1 MVIQLMANQ
10 IEVFHTSITHMQ
22 TIGRIF
28 LCLLCIGAAALD
40 VRAQAVT
47 KIAQI
52 DGGAVSSLC
61 SNKFGDLYCS
71 ALNQVYRSIDQ
82 GQSWQKQKS
91 PVDSLINIQ
100 LVAPN
105 DQNSLTALFAVAG
118 GRVWKSTDD
127 GQRWSSAPALDAYVD
142 ANSLQNLFSTRYGW
156 LMAAVR
162 TSGLVMLLR
171 SRDNGISFDTACTLP
186 AAVSSVVQAPD
197 STLYVSADRCYRVDV
212 SGTATAIGSMRVVVT
227 YQEFFNAPIAVW
239 AIDNNTP
246 FRSVNRGAE
255 WKNLAIDPKD
265 TGTLFEIVID
275 REANAYAFTRTS
287 DSTSIY
293 RLTNGSTSWTKV
305 RTIGKVLKEVL
316 ANINGTF
323 VASTD
328 NGIYSSED
336 NGSSWTRT
344 SRGIST
350 YPLSCAVQSENV
362 VCVSGFDG
370 VLSQTN
376 TGGFSWSTAN
386 VPQSRQPLV
395 INELVRTSGGKIV
408 AATSD
413 GIWTSS
419 DLGLNYIAALLS
431 NATVQPV
438 HSVTEVAPGVL
449 YATAQNGLLRSNDD
463 GVNWFVVDTTSFSGA
478 SLAWA
483 SKGSFVVSTE
493 RGVFSGDTSSRV
505 LTLISVDLSLGRTAI
520 NKNGTVYTAGYGIG
534 IPGTYPVVVNRKKTS
549 MPAESVIIPST
560 KASSLIPVWVATGTL
575 GEAYVNTDAGLYR
588 LNENSTTPERIDIP
602 GEICTYV
609 HSSGAGTV
617 ILATVYGGV
626 YTLDVSSSV
635 EDTFGNAPSAVWPQP
650 ANEFVSVHASGV
662 VETWSVVDIHGRVCD
677 SGVLNS
683 AGCDVRVSTQHLANG
698 VYACVARLQS
708 GAHVRVPFVVSH

>member
-1 MVIQLMANQ
+1 
-10 IEVFHTSITHMQ
+10 MQ
-22 TIGRIF
+22 TVRRIF

-40 VRAQAVT
+40 ARAQAVT

-100 LVAPN
+100 LLASN

-127 GQRWSSAPALDAYVD
+127 GMRWSTAPALDVYVD
-142 ANSLQNLFSTRYGW
+142 ANSLQNLYTTRHGW

-162 TSGLVMLLR
+162 TSGSVMLLR

-186 AAVSSVVQAPD
+186 AAVRSVVQAPD
-197 STLYVSADRCYRVDV
+197 STLYVAADRCYRVDA
-212 SGTATAIGSMRVVVT
+212 SGTATPIGAMRVAAT

-239 AIDNNTP
+239 AIDNNAP
-246 FRSVNRGAE
+246 VRSINRGAE
-255 WKNLAIDPKD
+255 WKNMSFDLKD
-265 TGTLFEIVID
+265 TSTLFEIIID
-275 REANAYAFTRTS
+275 REANAFAFTRTE

-293 RLTNGSTSWTKV
+293 KLNNGGSSWTKV
-305 RTIGKVLKEVL
+305 RTIGLVLKEVL
-316 ANINGTF
+316 ANINGTL

-336 NGSSWTRT
+336 NGRSWART

-350 YPLSCAVQSENV
+350 YPLSCAVQSENI

-386 VPQSRQPLV
+386 VPQWKHPLR
-395 INELVRTSGGKIV
+395 INEVIRTSGGKIV

-413 GIWTSS
+413 GLWISA
-419 DLGLNYIAALLS
+419 DLGLNYIASLVA
-431 NATVQPV
+431 NASVQPV
-438 HSVTEVAPGVL
+438 HSVTEAAPGVL
-449 YATAQNGLLRSNDD
+449 YATAQNGLLRSNDG
-463 GVNWFVVDTTSFSGA
+463 GVNWFVSDTASFSGA
-478 SLAWA
+478 SLASA

-505 LTLISVDLSLGRTAI
+505 LTLISAELSLGRTAI

-534 IPGTYPVVVNRKKTS
+534 IPGTYPVVVNRKKPS
-549 MPAESVIIPST
+549 MPAESIIIPST

-635 EDTFGNAPSAVWPQP
+635 EDTFGDAPSAVWPQP
-650 ANEFVSVHASGV
+650 ANEFVSVHASGA
-662 VETWSVVDIHGRVCD
+662 VETWSVVDIHGSVCD

-683 AGCDVRVSTQHLANG
+683 VGCDVRVSTQHLANG